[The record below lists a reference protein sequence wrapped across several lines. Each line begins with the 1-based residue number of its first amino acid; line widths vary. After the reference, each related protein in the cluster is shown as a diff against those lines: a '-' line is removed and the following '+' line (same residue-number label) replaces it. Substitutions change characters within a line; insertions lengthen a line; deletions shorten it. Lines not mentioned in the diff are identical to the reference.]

1 MVTAC
6 CVNNTLYNKHKYQHK
21 WLSLAVAQTVVDG
34 HILKCRNENKVN
46 IQQEKCLTTKA
57 MFYVT

>member
-34 HILKCRNENKVN
+34 HITEVQKWKQGKYTAGKNV
-46 IQQEKCLTTKA
+46 
-57 MFYVT
+57 